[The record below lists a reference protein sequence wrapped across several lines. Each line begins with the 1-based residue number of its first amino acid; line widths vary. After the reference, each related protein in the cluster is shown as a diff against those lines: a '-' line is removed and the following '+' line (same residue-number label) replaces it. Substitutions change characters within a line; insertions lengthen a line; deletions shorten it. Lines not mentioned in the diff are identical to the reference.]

1 MISRAEF
8 FSFHFAKG
16 WELNVH
22 MDKSAHAA
30 KICVGVMLRAANT
43 AVHALIAEISP
54 WMVGSPVR
62 KFAPRQTTESL
73 VWFTMMVP
81 YAAKGHG
88 PLCSKS
94 ASLAC
99 RRLDVSR
106 SSDV

>member
-1 MISRAEF
+1 MISRAFVFF
-8 FSFHFAKG
+8 FSFVKG

-62 KFAPRQTTESL
+62 KFAPRQTIESL
-73 VWFTMMVP
+73 VWLTMMVP
-81 YAAKGHG
+81 
-88 PLCSKS
+88 
-94 ASLAC
+94 
-99 RRLDVSR
+99 
-106 SSDV
+106 